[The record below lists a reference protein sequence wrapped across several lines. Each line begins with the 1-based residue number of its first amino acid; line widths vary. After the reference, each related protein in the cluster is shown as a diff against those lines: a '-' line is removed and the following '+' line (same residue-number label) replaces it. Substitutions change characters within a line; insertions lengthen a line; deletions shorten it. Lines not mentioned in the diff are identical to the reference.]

1 MLNLQRVTMFIAV
14 VDAGS
19 FTLAAAALGQTKAV
33 VSFNVRQLENEL
45 GVTLLLRSTRRL
57 RLTDAGVL
65 FYQRGVALLNAAEN
79 LQDEVRAS
87 HSGLSGELR
96 ITTTPEYGAQ
106 VIIPALAAFARR
118 HPALRVRH
126 VSSSHHADLI
136 SERFDVAIRLGTLA
150 DSRYRAT
157 RIASFAILPVASPAW
172 LASHPVQTLSD
183 LAQAEW
189 IIHERLP
196 TPLRWQL
203 RTDHQ
208 TEVDFSIAS
217 APRFSADSATALMSF
232 ALAGCGVA
240 LLPAWLVA
248 KKVAQRELVPLLPE
262 YHFPQ
267 QGVYALYP
275 DSQHLP
281 TRVRAFID
289 FLLAL
294 VIAQAAEKLVIDLI
308 ALRNGTV
315 KQRLAFVGQID
326 KTAAFIG
333 RIVLPAHQA
342 ARFHSAEHLRQRSL
356 GADRRF
362 NQRHLFDPGV
372 LRYRAHHRILRFSQ
386 VRQRLLP
393 AGGMLLKKLAQQV
406 ECFVS

>member
-248 KKVAQRELVPLLPE
+248 KRWRSGSWCRSCRNTISHSRACMP
-262 YHFPQ
+262 FI
-267 QGVYALYP
+267 
-275 DSQHLP
+275 P
-281 TRVRAFID
+281 TRSICRPGCGHLLTSCARRSVKRPFRAPSFC
-289 FLLAL
+289 A
-294 VIAQAAEKLVIDLI
+294 
-308 ALRNGTV
+308 
-315 KQRLAFVGQID
+315 
-326 KTAAFIG
+326 
-333 RIVLPAHQA
+333 
-342 ARFHSAEHLRQRSL
+342 
-356 GADRRF
+356 
-362 NQRHLFDPGV
+362 
-372 LRYRAHHRILRFSQ
+372 
-386 VRQRLLP
+386 P
-393 AGGMLLKKLAQQV
+393 AGRTARARHRSGGRETRHRPHCPA
-406 ECFVS
+406 EWNG